1 MKPWQNWKNNF
12 SRWEEST
19 ANYVDRM
26 LRNPSLIGPVAT
38 ILSGAMKGK
47 TATEAWIAMPCSL
60 VGIPSKRDIERAAHK
75 INQLQSRILDLEEE
89 IEFTLSA
96 HRKD

>member
-60 VGIPSKRDIERAAHK
+60 VGRSGKPPVRVLPSCPGEV
-75 INQLQSRILDLEEE
+75 ETCVE
-89 IEFTLSA
+89 
-96 HRKD
+96 